1 MDSRNQRDGIPLGFG
16 MALAENSEAM
26 EVFSRLSEDQKNVI
40 INGTQNIHSKQEMRE
55 YVSRLT
61 GGMQG

>member
-1 MDSRNQRDGIPLGFG
+1 MNGGNLRDGIPLGFG
-16 MALAENSEAM
+16 MALAENSDAM
-26 EVFSRLSEDQKNVI
+26 EVFSRLSDDQKNVI

-61 GGMQG
+61 GSLQG